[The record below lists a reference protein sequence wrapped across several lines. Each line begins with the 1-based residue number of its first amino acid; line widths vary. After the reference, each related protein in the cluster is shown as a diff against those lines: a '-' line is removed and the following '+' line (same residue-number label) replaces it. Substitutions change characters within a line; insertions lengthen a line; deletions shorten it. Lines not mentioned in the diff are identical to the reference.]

1 MKRFPMMLQL
11 ALILFSVMAVPTGI
25 LTWYSG
31 DQILRDSEH
40 AIAES
45 SLAGLKASRNLNE
58 HALNVMSE
66 NTIRHADTHIFDR
79 IRPYKTFTELNSNF
93 DNISDALAVHQ
104 DLLNLNKSS
113 DGVYSSF
120 FYLSDS
126 DYVVSTDKGITRLD
140 GYESLDWMQEALANR
155 GGITGVWYPRKL
167 DSGIHVVS
175 YVFPLNRLSTTT
187 RGTIV
192 VNLRESQ
199 IEHYV
204 HSAEADEKAYL
215 LMDAHG
221 TVISHNDKSLLLKNG
236 GEVPYIREIMDH
248 DSSEGY
254 AFHGLEG
261 ERLLY
266 TWSRSKQFGWIN
278 VNIYSVDELMT
289 KTHTLQRKII
299 FLTAVIILA
308 GTVLAVF
315 LATWLSKP
323 ARELV
328 RTLRR
333 RGNLEIKGKNELAFL
348 DAAFRRMQ
356 EEEEVLHRLLNARE
370 QDARSLAIHNLLR
383 GESPPQAADMFPSPY
398 FLVAVVSIDGYRRY
412 VSTHNPET
420 RSYHRYLIISACD
433 VLFPEGVNARGVY
446 QGEDCFVFVINYGL
460 AENEND
466 CRGVHSALSEL
477 RDKAAELLAHTV
489 TIGVSSPADSSDMV
503 SDRVAEAM
511 EVIKHRMI
519 AGSGGITY
527 WKEKDRSDK
536 KYVYPVNSERR
547 ILNFLDHGD
556 LDCIVREL
564 ETIGGEIRSADYI
577 SYDNILFIYHQLA
590 GVTIKHL
597 RENNVSTARIFA
609 GRGNIYAALASFDTL
624 DELEEYLNKFYAEI
638 VQYMARTSDVTNK
651 YSKPVIAYLHE
662 HYREDIVFEEMA
674 KEIGISYSYMRKI
687 VYEMTGMSLIDY
699 LNQLRIE
706 KAKQLLVDS
715 KLTISQIALE
725 AGYYNVKSFN
735 RFFRKFEGMT
745 PSSYRTV
752 KSQTS

>member
-11 ALILFSVMAVPTGI
+11 TFILFCVMAIPTGI

-31 DQILRDSEH
+31 DEILRDSEH

-45 SLAGLKASRNLNE
+45 SLAGLNASRHLNE
-58 HALNVMSE
+58 NALNVMSQ
-66 NTIRHADTHIFDR
+66 NTIRLADTHIFDR

-104 DLLNLNKSS
+104 DLLNLNKSG

-155 GGITGVWYPRKL
+155 EGITGVWYPRKL
-167 DSGIHVVS
+167 DSGHHVVS

-199 IEHYV
+199 IEHYI
-204 HSAEADEKAYL
+204 HSSEAGEKAYL
-215 LMDAHG
+215 LMNADG

-236 GEVPYIREIMDH
+236 SEVPYIREIMDH
-248 DSSEGY
+248 NSSEGY
-254 AFHGLEG
+254 VFHELEG

-266 TWSRSKQFGWIN
+266 TWSRSNHFGWMN

-299 FLTAVIILA
+299 LLTAVIILV

-323 ARELV
+323 ARDLV

-333 RGNLEIKGKNELAFL
+333 RGNLEIKGKNELAYL
-348 DAAFRRMQ
+348 DAAFQRMQ
-356 EEEEVLHRLLNARE
+356 EDEEVLHRLLSVRE
-370 QDARSLAIHNLLR
+370 QDARSLAVHHLLR
-383 GESPPQAADMFPSPY
+383 GETPPQAADMFPSPY
-398 FLVAVVSIDGYRRY
+398 FLVAVISIDGYRKY
-412 VSTHNPET
+412 VSTNNPET
-420 RSYHRYLIISACD
+420 RSYHRYLILSCD
-433 VLFPEGVNARGVY
+433 VLFPEGVYARGVY
-446 QGEDCFVFVINYGL
+446 QGEGCFIFVINYGL
-460 AENEND
+460 AEHESD
-466 CRGVHSALSEL
+466 CSGIHSALIEI

-503 SDRVAEAM
+503 SERVAEAM

-527 WKEKDRSDK
+527 WKEKDRIDK
-536 KYVYPVNSERR
+536 KYYYPVNSERR

-556 LDCIVREL
+556 LVSIVKEL
-564 ETIGGEIRSADYI
+564 ETISGDIRSAEYI

-590 GVTIKHL
+590 GVTVKHL
-597 RENNVSTARIFA
+597 RENNVSTERIFA
-609 GRGNIYAALASFDTL
+609 GRGNLYAALASLDTL
-624 DELEEYLNKFYAEI
+624 DELEEYFNKFYAEI
-638 VQYMARTSDVTNK
+638 VQYIARTSVDTNK
-651 YSKPVIAYLHE
+651 YCKPIIEYLHE

-706 KAKQLLVDS
+706 KAKQLLVES
-715 KLTISQIALE
+715 KLTISLIALE
-725 AGYYNVKSFN
+725 VGYYNVQSFN
-735 RFFRKFEGMT
+735 RFFRKFEGTT